1 MKLEHLIQAYKLNNI
16 DVELKD
22 MSNENE
28 RAGVIT
34 FAEGMSASY
43 LLDNEDIVIAMKMF
57 FNPMPHT
64 PPAPKIN
71 SIELIS
77 HTIKIINVIQN
88 TIMLLANIPQK
99 ECNIILDKLGM
110 FDNTFK
116 EGKQIRHLEHSYRIE
131 IIQGLICFSI
141 NENIK
146 KDN

>member
-22 MSNENE
+22 MSNESE

-57 FNPMPHT
+57 FNPIPLT
-64 PPAPKIN
+64 PTAPNIN
-71 SIELIS
+71 SIELIN
-77 HTIKIINVIQN
+77 HTIKMINVIQN

-99 ECNIILDKLGM
+99 ECNMILDKLGM
-110 FDNTFK
+110 FDNAFK

-131 IIQGLICFSI
+131 IVQGLICFSI
-141 NENIK
+141 NENIE
-146 KDN
+146 NN

>member
-16 DVELKD
+16 DVKLKD
-22 MSNENE
+22 MSNKNE

-43 LLDNEDIVIAMKMF
+43 LLDNEDIVTAMKMF
-57 FNPMPHT
+57 FNSIPRT
-64 PPAPKIN
+64 PPAPNIN
-71 SIELIS
+71 SIELINY
-77 HTIKIINVIQN
+77 TIKMINVIQN

-99 ECNIILDKLGM
+99 ECNMILDKLGM

-116 EGKQIRHLEHSYRIE
+116 EGKQTRHLEHSYRIE
-131 IIQGLICFSI
+131 IVQGLICFSI

-146 KDN
+146 KDK